1 MNSIEEQNE
10 IYLQKLKDNLDK
22 YEIAIKEIKNALDD
36 YGIDNGKVEQEI
48 TDIIKEMENELWVF

>member
-36 YGIDNGKVEQEI
+36 YGLDNGKVEQEI